1 MGFERIYELKE
12 ENLLIDVRD
21 LRVYFH
27 IEQGIVRAVDGLSFK
42 IEKGQS
48 IGIVGESGCGKT
60 VTALSLML
68 LHPQPEGEIESGNIY
83 YYPDGDRC
91 IDIAKLG
98 IYSRQI
104 RNIRGN
110 EIAMIFQEPMMS
122 LNPVYKVGQQIM
134 EAIRLHQKVD
144 KTTAKELAIESL
156 RRVKISAPER
166 RINEYPFQLSGGMRQ
181 RVMIAIALSCNPK
194 LLIADEP
201 TTALDVTI
209 EAEILKLIKDLQR
222 ELGTSLMMI
231 THDLGVIGEV
241 TDEVVVMY
249 VGKIVEKAKTGKL
262 FEKPLH
268 PYTKALFK
276 SRPEIRMTG
285 RLSSIKGSVPNPYQL
300 PEGCS
305 FEPRCDEAMDICRK
319 KAPDLYDLD
328 GHCVSCWKF
337 NLKEG

>member
-1 MGFERIYELKE
+1 
-12 ENLLIDVRD
+12 
-21 LRVYFH
+21 LRVYCH
-27 IEQGIVRAVDGLSFK
+27 IEQGIVRCVDGLSFSIK
-42 IEKGQS
+42 KGQS
-48 IGIVGESGCGKT
+48 LGIVGESGCGKT
-60 VTALSLML
+60 MTALSLML
-68 LHPQPEGEIESGNIY
+68 LHPQPEGRIESGNIY
-83 YYPDGDRC
+83 YYPNGDSY
-91 IDIAKLG
+91 IDIAELD
-98 IYSRQI
+98 IYSEQI
-104 RNIRGN
+104 RDIRGN

-122 LNPVYKVGQQIM
+122 LNPVYSIGQQIN
-134 EAIRLHQKVD
+134 EAIRLHQKVN
-144 KTTAKELAIESL
+144 KTEANELAIEAL
-156 RRVKISAPER
+156 RRVRISAPEQ

-231 THDLGVIGEV
+231 THDLGVIGEM

-249 VGKIVEKAKTGKL
+249 VGKIVEKADTRNL

-276 SRPEIRMTG
+276 SRPEIRETG
-285 RLSSIKGSVPNPYQL
+285 RLSSIKGSVPNPYLL
-300 PEGCS
+300 PKGCN

-319 KAPDLYDLD
+319 RTPDLFESD
-328 GHCVSCWKF
+328 GHRVSCW
-337 NLKEG
+337 LYH